1 METTREKLINA
12 TFDEVYSHGF
22 QGASLGD
29 ILAKAGV
36 HKGSMYHFFTNKKEM
51 ALCALNEKILQRFN
65 ERYGYVNVCEKGYM
79 EEFYARLRDTS
90 ARDFKRGCPIAN
102 IVQEM
107 SNIDEDFN
115 VLMKSIYEVFR
126 ANVKTILDKAIEVKE
141 LKPCDTK
148 KLALFITST
157 LEGAILSAKASGK
170 EQDYLDV
177 IEELIGFIKGKR

>member
-1 METTREKLINA
+1 METTRDKLINA
-12 TFDEVYSHGF
+12 TFDEVFSHGY
-22 QGASLGD
+22 QGASLSD

-36 HKGSMYHFFTNKKEM
+36 HKGSMYHFFANKKEM
-51 ALCALNEKILQRFN
+51 ALAAIEETILKRNMEKY
-65 ERYGYVNVCEKGYM
+65 RYVETYKSGFI

-90 ARDFKRGCPIAN
+90 VRDFKRGCPIAN

-177 IEELIGFIKGKR
+177 IEELIGFIEGKR

>member
-1 METTREKLINA
+1 METTRDKLINA
-12 TFDEVYSHGF
+12 TFDEVYSHGL

-29 ILAKAGV
+29 ILLKAGV
-36 HKGSMYHFFTNKKEM
+36 HKGSMYHFFASKKEM
-51 ALCALNEKILQRFN
+51 ALAALREKVLQRFD
-65 ERYGYVNVCEKGYM
+65 ERYSYVHTCEKGYL
-79 EEFYARLRDTS
+79 EEFYIRLRDTS
-90 ARDFKRGCPIAN
+90 VRDFKRGCPIAN
-102 IVQEM
+102 VVQEM

-126 ANVKTILDKAIEVKE
+126 GNIKTILDKAIEAGE

-157 LEGAILSAKASGK
+157 LEGAILSAKATGV

-177 IEELIGFIKGKR
+177 IEELIAHIEGKR